1 MKTIMAGT
9 LVALLGLGA
18 CAATG
23 AADRGQ
29 TAACKADAA
38 ATLAGQAAPDD
49 AAILKRTGGHDR
61 PPHRAG
67 RSDDEGLPH
76 RARHRHGRRRPHRFR
91 NLRLNARTWSGQ
103 ACS

>member
-9 LVALLGLGA
+9 LVPLLGLGA

-38 ATLAGQAAPDD
+38 ATLAGPAD
-49 AAILKRTGGHDR
+49 GGHDR

-76 RARHRHGRRRPHRFR
+76 RARHRHDRRRPHRFR
-91 NLRLNARTWSGQ
+91 DLRLNARTWSGQ